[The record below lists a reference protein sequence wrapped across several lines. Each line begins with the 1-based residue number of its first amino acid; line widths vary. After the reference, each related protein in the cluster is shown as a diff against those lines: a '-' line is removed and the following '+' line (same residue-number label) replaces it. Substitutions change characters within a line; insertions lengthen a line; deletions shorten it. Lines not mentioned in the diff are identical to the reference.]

1 MNKLKYFLALI
12 IVSLF
17 FSVTVNGQFKSRI
30 SVEILETQYNS
41 GKLSVKYKIHNA
53 RAKDKVRVWIN
64 VFNSRGDSI
73 KAVSWKGEVNKFI
86 DKPEEDKFAVWDVYR
101 DKVNIIDTLRVKVS
115 ASVQNGFYPDNPFIL
130 STIFPGWG
138 DYQIKPRKPYWIYG
152 ALGYGF
158 IGASLYMNNSSY
170 NNYNNYLGAET
181 IALKDDYYNKS
192 VTNNTM
198 SYVFLGAAG
207 VVWLVD
213 YIGLI
218 KRTKQIKKKWEKHY
232 PIKETPDVPNFK
244 VTSSLS
250 AELFVNTYLTNLQLV
265 ENSIFY
271 KDLDQNHCLDAF
283 EKGYLIFKLKN
294 YGPAPAMNFY
304 TYISCDNKNIEL
316 PEKIKIKRIPVN
328 GTENV
333 MIPVKALKNIHT
345 GDCEFTVNI
354 KAEYNN
360 PVPEIKYSIKTCSF
374 EYQKGISENQLLS
387 DIDRN
392 IPVSA
397 SLNSAKYALIIGN
410 EGYANEK
417 TGLSKNFNVPFARND
432 ALVFKEYAVKV
443 LGIPESNI
451 ILLLDADKKQMLE
464 NIINISRQVS
474 KQKDNTQAELL
485 FYYAGQG
492 LADPQTKAPYL
503 MPVDVPPEDI
513 KQAISIEFLYKKIWE
528 SRSSKNIVVI
538 DASFNNRARKTG
550 LRGPDAPTII
560 PRKEVLSG
568 NTIVFM
574 AVSEEHTSNIYPEQK
589 HGLFTYYFL
598 KELQKTR
605 GNISLL
611 KLSNAIKENVS
622 LKAEELGYHQMPMI
636 LESIAV
642 RDMWQD
648 WGIK

>member
-1 MNKLKYFLALI
+1 MKKLIYISTFIFIQFVSI
-12 IVSLF
+12 IFVH
-17 FSVTVNGQFKSRI
+17 GQFKARI
-30 SVEILETQYNS
+30 SVEIIETKYSS

-53 RAKDKVRVWIN
+53 RPKDKVRVWIN
-64 VFNSRGDSI
+64 VFNSKSDSI
-73 KAVSWKGEVNKFI
+73 KAISWTGAVNRFI
-86 DKPEEDKFAVWDVYR
+86 DNPNEEKIAVWDVYK
-101 DKVNIIDTLRVKVS
+101 DDVKLIDTLQIKVS
-115 ASVQNGFYPDNPFIL
+115 ASVQNGFYLDNPFIL
-130 STIFPGWG
+130 STVFPGWG

-152 ALGYGF
+152 MLGYGF
-158 IGASLYMNNSSY
+158 LGASFYMNNSSY
-170 NNYNNYLGAET
+170 NNYSNYLGAET

-192 VTNNTM
+192 VANNTM

-207 VVWLVD
+207 VVWLID

-232 PIKETPDVPNFK
+232 PMKETPDVPNFK

-250 AELFVNTYLTNLQLV
+250 TELFVNTYLTKLQLV

-283 EKGYLIFKLKN
+283 EKGYLILKLKN
-294 YGPAPAMNFY
+294 YGPAQAMNFFA
-304 TYISCDNKNIEL
+304 YISCDNKNIEL

-328 GTENV
+328 GTQDV
-333 MIPVKALKNIHT
+333 MIPLKALKNMQT
-345 GDCEFTVNI
+345 GNCEFTLNI
-354 KAEYNN
+354 KAKYNN
-360 PVPEIKYSIKTCSF
+360 PVPEIKYSLKTCGL
-374 EYQKGISENQLLS
+374 EYQKEISENQLLS

-397 SLNSAKYALIIGN
+397 KLNPAKYALIIGN

-574 AVSEEHTSNIYPEQK
+574 AVSEEHTSNVYLEQK

-611 KLSNAIKENVS
+611 KLSNAVKENVN
-622 LKAEELGYHQMPMI
+622 LKAKELGYHQMPMI
-636 LESIAV
+636 LESIAI